1 MSSSTVSNPPR
12 RSPLSR
18 ADRVD
23 SLLAAALEE
32 LREHGYEG
40 LTVRNAARRAGI
52 APATAYVYFSSKGH
66 LVAEAFWRR
75 IQTLPDPDPSQGT
88 PVDRVRAALGAVG
101 LLVAA
106 EPELAAAATT
116 ALLVPDPD
124 VAQIVDR
131 LGVWLNGLL
140 AAALGDGAEPVV
152 LRALTLAI
160 GGGLLQA
167 GMGAFS
173 YTELAERMDE
183 VVLLIL
189 R

>member
-75 IQTLPDPDPSQGT
+75 IQTLPAPDSTQGT
-88 PVDRVRAALGAVG
+88 PVDRVRAALGAMG
-101 LLVAA
+101 LLVAS

-124 VAQIVDR
+124 VAQIVER
-131 LGVWLNGLL
+131 LGVWLNDLL
-140 AAALGDGAEPVV
+140 AAALGEGGEPVV